1 MAGGRNLIIFTF
13 PMLGTIASIVLTLVV
28 ILGGVRNVSVLRDLY
43 FFKLDLSHITSKTI
57 VGDTGLSNVV
67 STSVI
72 DTAIQEALKQL
83 NISSFYTAALWGY
96 CNGES
101 SVVNSANVTNVTSCS
116 HPEPLWWLNVQEI
129 LNDSLKGNNVQIKLP
144 SELTD
149 YNPTIEAASK
159 AMFICYLVSIC
170 VLFLGF
176 IAGCFAFHSR
186 GGSCCAGLITLVGA
200 IASLLASGIST
211 GLYTVIRNTI
221 NNNTSEY
228 GLVASLNTTMLGLT
242 WGATVAAIWAFV
254 WWILTICCGSTRKS
268 YEPEKEPFIQTA
280 YVPHHGY

>member
-1 MAGGRNLIIFTF
+1 MAGGRNCIIFFF
-13 PMLGTIASIVLTLVV
+13 PMIGNLAAIILSLVV

-43 FFKLDLSHITSKTI
+43 FFKLDLSHVTSKAI
-57 VGDTGLSNVV
+57 VGDSGLSSVV
-67 STSVI
+67 STSLI
-72 DTAIQEALKQL
+72 DTAIQEALSAL

-96 CNGES
+96 CEGDIS
-101 SVVNSANVTNVTSCS
+101 STNATNVTACS
-116 HPEPLWWLNVQEI
+116 HPEALWWLDVQKI
-129 LNDSLKGNNVQIKLP
+129 LDESLSSTSVNITLP

-159 AMFICYLVSIC
+159 AMFICYLVSII
-170 VLFLGF
+170 VLFLGL
-176 IAGCFAFHSR
+176 IAGGFAFHSR

-200 IASLLASGIST
+200 VASLIASGIAT
-211 GLYTVIRNTI
+211 GLYIVIRNAI
-221 NNNTSEY
+221 NDNTSEY
-228 GLVASLNTTMLGLT
+228 GLVASLNSTMMGLT

-280 YVPHHGY
+280 YIPPRGY